1 MGSGFRTFTA
11 GEVLTASNVQNYL
24 MDQSVMVFGGSAAR
38 SSAIGTANFEEGMVS
53 YLTDTDKV
61 EAYNGTDWVSV
72 APTTS
77 QGLTLINTTSFS
89 GAVSHSFGSDASP
102 IFSSSYRMHRII
114 LSNVASTTTDQTIS
128 FRFRANTTDFTGANY
143 ENQLLSAASTTVSA
157 SRTSGQTSA
166 NIGIASVSTVNS
178 LIIVEVQNA
187 MQTSGNKHL
196 QSSGTNVV
204 NGVGVQILS
213 RACSI
218 VNNAAYNGFTIFA
231 GTNISGQMSVYG
243 YNE

>member
-1 MGSGFRTFTA
+1 VGSGFRTFTA

-89 GAVSHSFGSDASP
+89 GVSSQVVPDV
-102 IFSSSYRMHRII
+102 FS
-114 LSNVASTTTDQTIS
+114 
-128 FRFRANTTDFTGANY
+128 ANY
-143 ENQLLSAASTTVSA
+143 KSYKVIIELSQSGVSNILFRLRTAGGSSAATAYDYMNIVGVGGSITSTGSAGNTSFFATGSAASGPGWCEMILHRPFEAATTYFQSLWFTNVFA
-157 SRTSGQTSA
+157 TGMTSGFHQTATSYPSFEILPTTG
-166 NIGIASVSTVNS
+166 NFTGSVKT
-178 LIIVEVQNA
+178 
-187 MQTSGNKHL
+187 
-196 QSSGTNVV
+196 
-204 NGVGVQILS
+204 
-213 RACSI
+213 
-218 VNNAAYNGFTIFA
+218 
-231 GTNISGQMSVYG
+231 YG
-243 YNE
+243 LNQ

>member
-1 MGSGFRTFTA
+1 VGSGFRTFTA

-89 GAVSHSFGSDASP
+89 GVSSQALPASTFSATYTNYR
-102 IFSSSYRMHRII
+102 IICNIRSSSTNGTLYLKMR
-114 LSNVASTTTDQTIS
+114 
-128 FRFRANTTDFTGANY
+128 
-143 ENQLLSAASTTVSA
+143 AASTDSSA
-157 SRTSGQTSA
+157 SYYQGAPLYISTGTLSNLNQNNASTGFYVGEFYSAGANLSWFAMDLQAPAVAVPTMHGFTFTFIDAGGGYRGGAGGGQHLVSTAYDSA
-166 NIGIASVSTVNS
+166 NLIAS
-178 LIIVEVQNA
+178 A
-187 MQTSGNKHL
+187 GNIT
-196 QSSGTNVV
+196 GTIQV
-204 NGVGVQILS
+204 
-213 RACSI
+213 
-218 VNNAAYNGFTIFA
+218 F
-231 GTNISGQMSVYG
+231 G
-243 YNE
+243 YNQ